1 MSLQGP
7 RKFQKQG
14 TGSVWGRAALVY
26 LPLLA
31 LSMVA
36 TRFQVVA
43 PLAVS
48 SGIQPVTS
56 AFLMGTRNLTHAYT
70 TLVDDRDLSRRYYEL
85 RQQNDV
91 LRQQGELLQR
101 EVARLRQVTQITAT
115 QAPSV
120 VGIGQV
126 TAVDPSPLLSRLTI
140 NKGTAQG
147 LRERMPVTVPAGLVG
162 QVVQLSSGSAV
173 VLSLVDPE
181 SAVGVTLARNKG
193 GRGMA
198 FGAPPD
204 RLKARFSLGV
214 DVKVGDELVTSSLGG
229 VFPVGHQ
236 GGHRGAGAAA
246 RPQRREPDGDRQAR
260 RGRERARRRDRAG
273 RPVRAACSPW
283 PVARGQGQANPSAPG
298 VLDCPYTLRATRH
311 WPPVGR
317 HM

>member
-7 RKFQKQG
+7 RRFQKQG
-14 TGSVWGRAALVY
+14 IRSIWGRATLIY

-43 PLAVS
+43 PLALS
-48 SGIQPVTS
+48 SGIEPVTRV
-56 AFLMGTRNLTHAYT
+56 FLVGTLNLTHAYT
-70 TLVDDRDLSRRYYEL
+70 TLAQDRDLSRRYYVL

-91 LRQQGELLQR
+91 LRQTNELLQR

-140 NKGTAQG
+140 NRGTAQG
-147 LRERMPVTVPAGLVG
+147 VRDRMPVTVPAGLVG
-162 QVVQLSSGSAV
+162 QVVQVSSGSAV

-229 VFPVGHQ
+229 VFPVGIKVGTVVQ
-236 GGHRGAGAAA
+236 VLPLGPNDVNRVVIVRPAVDVNVVEDVTVLGG
-246 RPQRREPDGDRQAR
+246 
-260 RGRERARRRDRAG
+260 
-273 RPVRAACSPW
+273 
-283 PVARGQGQANPSAPG
+283 
-298 VLDCPYTLRATRH
+298 L
-311 WPPVGR
+311 
-317 HM
+317 